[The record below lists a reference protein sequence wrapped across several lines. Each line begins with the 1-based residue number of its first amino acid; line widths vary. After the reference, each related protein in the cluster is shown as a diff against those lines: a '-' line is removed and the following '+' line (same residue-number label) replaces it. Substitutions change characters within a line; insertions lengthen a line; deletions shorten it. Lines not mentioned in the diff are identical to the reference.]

1 MNKKLNR
8 VPTEFAPETRFAVT
22 PAPAAPFRGTAETEL
37 DRLKDRLLREWLNAA
52 TDPTLYA
59 PLRRA
64 SNEATALAWATPYP
78 LLFLP
83 ELFREKAEAARR
95 YTRKQATLIKRCLPG
110 IVQAA

>member
-8 VPTEFAPETRFAVT
+8 VPTEFAPATRFAVNPV
-22 PAPAAPFRGTAETEL
+22 PAVPFRRTAETEL
-37 DRLKDRLLREWLNAA
+37 DRLKNRLLREWLNAA
-52 TDPTLYA
+52 PDPTLYA

-83 ELFREKAEAARR
+83 ELFREKAEAAGR
-95 YTRKQATLIKRCLPG
+95 YTRKQAALIKRCLSG
-110 IVQAA
+110 MVEAA

>member
-1 MNKKLNR
+1 MNKKLNK
-8 VPTEFAPETRFAVT
+8 VPTEFAAETRFAVNPVPT
-22 PAPAAPFRGTAETEL
+22 TPFRGTAETEL
-37 DRLKDRLLREWLNAA
+37 DRLQARLLREWLNTAN
-52 TDPTLYA
+52 DPELYA

-95 YTRKQATLIKRCLPG
+95 YTRKQTALFKRCLSG
-110 IVQAA
+110 MVEAA

>member
-8 VPTEFAPETRFAVT
+8 VPTKFAPETRFAVN

-52 TDPTLYA
+52 PDPTLYA

-95 YTRKQATLIKRCLPG
+95 YTRKQAALIKRCLSG
-110 IVQAA
+110 MVEAA